1 MWELVLPQI
10 LKTHT
15 DVMKKK
21 LDYISQNGIYQLQC
35 KIILLQF
42 FLPASLLYAANFKTT

>member
-15 DVMKKK
+15 DVMKKM
-21 LDYISQNGIYQLQC
+21 DYISQNGIYQLQC

-42 FLPASLLYAANFKTT
+42 FLPASLLYAANFKRT